1 MCLKAGTKWSTVGS
15 TAPATANLA
24 AVSAISGSDAWAAG
38 QYCVSNCSSPAGV
51 IDTLIM
57 HWNGTKWS
65 KVSSPS
71 PSSTGRNLLFAV
83 TAPTA
88 TSAWAV
94 GGYPSTSNVQ
104 TALILHWNGTKW
116 SKA

>member
-65 KVSSPS
+65 QVNSPS

-83 TAPTA
+83 TATTA
-88 TSAWAV
+88 SNAWAV
-94 GGYPSTSNVQ
+94 GGYPNSSLVAT
-104 TALILHWNGTKW
+104 TLILHWNGTKW
-116 SKA
+116 SRA